1 LLTGDE
7 GALDGDG
14 YLYSS
19 SGGRAASATRW
30 ARSFGRRRWGDS
42 APPFGQVAPGN
53 LAAVSKPIERTTTRR
68 PASKASRP
76 ASKASSKPTT
86 RAGSKPA
93 KTSARA
99 RSAATRQA
107 DVAERP
113 PRGRK
118 LGEVLA
124 ERVEEE
130 IIASGWPVGKVLG
143 SEAEL
148 IERYGVSR
156 AVFREAMRIVDHHGV
171 AEMRRGPGGGL
182 VVVAPKADA
191 AVRTL
196 SLNLEYLDLT
206 PEQINEARLAIEL
219 NCVRAAVANLD
230 DERRRR
236 IQAFVD
242 NELDMILS
250 GRESGRPRDDYATND
265 FHLLIADLTDNPAMR
280 LFVDILSR
288 VTSRHSERA
297 SSLEDTAHD
306 VHRVHSRIAEAIIAG
321 DVEAAERRMKRHLD
335 SVVHFL
341 HP

>member
-1 LLTGDE
+1 MKRILFTVISTERGHHVDE
-7 GALDGDG
+7 
-14 YLYSS
+14 
-19 SGGRAASATRW
+19 
-30 ARSFGRRRWGDS
+30 
-42 APPFGQVAPGN
+42 
-53 LAAVSKPIERTTTRR
+53 TT
-68 PASKASRP
+68 
-76 ASKASSKPTT
+76 ASSLTPVTKPSEPS
-86 RAGSKPA
+86 RK
-93 KTSARA
+93 R
-99 RSAATRQA
+99 RSAVKEASTPNGA
-107 DVAERP
+107 GANVRP
-113 PRGRK
+113 TWSQRTPRGRK
-118 LGEVLA
+118 LGELLA

-148 IERYGVSR
+148 IGHYGVSR

-206 PEQINEARLAIEL
+206 PQQINEARLAIEL
-219 NCVRAAVANLD
+219 SCVRSAIVNLD
-230 DERRRR
+230 DERRARVR
-236 IQAFVD
+236 AFID
-242 NELDMILS
+242 GELDTILA
-250 GRESGRPRDDYATND
+250 GRESGRTSDDYATND

-288 VTSRHSERA
+288 LTSRHSERA
-297 SSLEDTAHD
+297 SSLEETAHD

-341 HP
+341 RR

>member
-1 LLTGDE
+1 LSPVTQPSERSAKQRSTPKKAATGN
-7 GALDGDG
+7 
-14 YLYSS
+14 
-19 SGGRAASATRW
+19 
-30 ARSFGRRRWGDS
+30 AR
-42 APPFGQVAPGN
+42 
-53 LAAVSKPIERTTTRR
+53 
-68 PASKASRP
+68 ASRKP
-76 ASKASSKPTT
+76 APRRASSTQKAT
-86 RAGSKPA
+86 PA
-93 KTSARA
+93 Q
-99 RSAATRQA
+99 RSAAAKPRK
-107 DVAERP
+107 DRLERP

-118 LGEVLA
+118 LGEQLA

-196 SLNLEYLDLT
+196 SLNLEYLDLS
-206 PEQINEARLAIEL
+206 PQQINEARLAIEL
-219 NCVRAAVANLD
+219 SCVRAAIENLD
-230 DERRRR
+230 EAGRAR
-236 IQAFVD
+236 ITSFIDA
-242 NELDMILS
+242 ELDTIIA
-250 GRESGRPRDDYATND
+250 GRESGRARDDYATND

-288 VTSRHSERA
+288 VTSRHSERSA
-297 SSLEDTAHD
+297 SLEETAHD
-306 VHRVHSRIAEAIIAG
+306 VHRVHSRIAEAILSG

-335 SVVHFL
+335 SVVHYL

>member
-1 LLTGDE
+1 
-7 GALDGDG
+7 
-14 YLYSS
+14 
-19 SGGRAASATRW
+19 
-30 ARSFGRRRWGDS
+30 
-42 APPFGQVAPGN
+42 
-53 LAAVSKPIERTTTRR
+53 
-68 PASKASRP
+68 
-76 ASKASSKPTT
+76 
-86 RAGSKPA
+86 
-93 KTSARA
+93 
-99 RSAATRQA
+99 
-107 DVAERP
+107 
-113 PRGRK
+113 
-118 LGEVLA
+118 VLA

-236 IQAFVD
+236 
-242 NELDMILS
+242 
-250 GRESGRPRDDYATND
+250 
-265 FHLLIADLTDNPAMR
+265 
-280 LFVDILSR
+280 
-288 VTSRHSERA
+288 HSERA
-297 SSLEDTAHD
+297 SSLGDTAHD

>member
-1 LLTGDE
+1 LAPVTQPSQRS
-7 GALDGDG
+7 AKK
-14 YLYSS
+14 
-19 SGGRAASATRW
+19 RAAPKK
-30 ARSFGRRRWGDS
+30 AR
-42 APPFGQVAPGN
+42 PPA
-53 LAAVSKPIERTTTRR
+53 R
-68 PASKASRP
+68 PAEVKVRKDRNDRP
-76 ASKASSKPTT
+76 
-86 RAGSKPA
+86 
-93 KTSARA
+93 
-99 RSAATRQA
+99 
-107 DVAERP
+107 ERP

-118 LGEVLA
+118 LGEQLA

-196 SLNLEYLDLT
+196 SLNLEYLDLS
-206 PEQINEARLAIEL
+206 PQQINEARLAIEL
-219 NCVRAAVANLD
+219 SCVRSAIANLD
-230 DERRRR
+230 DEGRAR
-236 IQAFVD
+236 IKAFIDAELGTIITGRQA
-242 NELDMILS
+242 
-250 GRESGRPRDDYATND
+250 GRAVDDYATND

-297 SSLEDTAHD
+297 SSLEETAHD
-306 VHRVHSRIAEAIIAG
+306 VHRVHSRIAEAILSG
-321 DVEAAERRMKRHLD
+321 DVDAAERRMKRHLD
-335 SVVHFL
+335 SVVHYL

>member
-1 LLTGDE
+1 MTQAKE
-7 GALDGDG
+7 K
-14 YLYSS
+14 
-19 SGGRAASATRW
+19 AA
-30 ARSFGRRRWGDS
+30 
-42 APPFGQVAPGN
+42 
-53 LAAVSKPIERTTTRR
+53 R
-68 PASKASRP
+68 P
-76 ASKASSKPTT
+76 
-86 RAGSKPA
+86 
-93 KTSARA
+93 
-99 RSAATRQA
+99 
-107 DVAERP
+107 V
-113 PRGRK
+113 RGRK
-118 LGEVLA
+118 LGEQLA

-182 VVVAPKADA
+182 VVVAPKSDA

-219 NCVRAAVANLD
+219 SCVRKAIANLD
-230 DERRRR
+230 DEGRARVKQFLDR
-236 IQAFVD
+236 
-242 NELDMILS
+242 ELDAILEGS
-250 GRESGRPRDDYATND
+250 PNRSTDDYATND

-288 VTSRHSERA
+288 VTSRHSARTA
-297 SSLEDTAHD
+297 TLEETARD
-306 VHRVHSRIAEAIIAG
+306 VHRAHSRIAEAILAG

-335 SVVHFL
+335 SVVHYL